1 MFVHFL
7 PLILASIT
15 LSFLVLDPERT
26 PGWLELSFFQFNS
39 FLFLGSVLLG
49 QMIPWFSRLKRNGN
63 HGSFTSSH
71 LSPSRILNWLLWF
84 WLIHAGTPDF
94 WIRNNL
100 QWDFPM
106 ESISIFLLLISYW
119 IADALSSNHIRQLG
133 IQDLREKVK
142 MSFRHSRI
150 QLPIL
155 LLGTLESGWLF
166 MLRHFDHSFLEIS
179 PLWFELLSSVL
190 ILFIA
195 APPIL
200 IHSWGAKS
208 LESSEAKTLII
219 EELKQNKVPVR
230 SIRLWPEE
238 VLPHS
243 TAGVIGII
251 PGFRYLMISR
261 KLMEFLNKDEL
272 KSVVAHEAGHLRK
285 KHLLFFAIA
294 MLGFMVL
301 AQIIL
306 TGLTLSFPQSPIIQ
320 ESYLILPLWLVGL
333 LIFIRFGFGFLSR
346 NFERQADC
354 NAFSRNGLT
363 PIANALFKV
372 SWINAIDPER
382 SNWHHWGIR
391 ERVNFLKQC
400 EEDPQKI
407 NRHHHRVSKIQVGC
421 LMIVSLLLTGNL
433 YLESSNFKILWLNQ
447 QLESQR
453 NDWNIEHQ
461 PRMRHLAD
469 LLFFDEQY
477 ELSERWYRR
486 ALDIDPQDPY
496 VLNNLSWLLS
506 QVHEKDEYLLAE
518 SILLVEKALQ
528 KKEAA
533 FIWDTAAEVY
543 WKSGKTDAAK
553 NAAQNALLLAEKGEG
568 ISNHQGIEY
577 YHRQLKKF
585 SETVFAP

>member
-1 MFVHFL
+1 
-7 PLILASIT
+7 
-15 LSFLVLDPERT
+15 
-26 PGWLELSFFQFNS
+26 
-39 FLFLGSVLLG
+39 
-49 QMIPWFSRLKRNGN
+49 
-63 HGSFTSSH
+63 
-71 LSPSRILNWLLWF
+71 
-84 WLIHAGTPDF
+84 
-94 WIRNNL
+94 
-100 QWDFPM
+100 M
-106 ESISIFLLLISYW
+106 ESISILLLLISYW
-119 IADALSSNHIRQLG
+119 ISDALSSNHIRQLG

-166 MLRHFDHSFLEIS
+166 MIRHFDHPFLEIS

-320 ESYLILPLWLVGL
+320 ESYLILPLWLMGL

-354 NAFSRNGLT
+354 NALSRNGLT

-518 SILLVEKALQ
+518 SIRLVEKALQ

-553 NAAQNALLLAEKGEG
+553 NAAQNALLLAEKREG

>member
-1 MFVHFL
+1 
-7 PLILASIT
+7 
-15 LSFLVLDPERT
+15 
-26 PGWLELSFFQFNS
+26 
-39 FLFLGSVLLG
+39 
-49 QMIPWFSRLKRNGN
+49 
-63 HGSFTSSH
+63 
-71 LSPSRILNWLLWF
+71 
-84 WLIHAGTPDF
+84 
-94 WIRNNL
+94 
-100 QWDFPM
+100 M

-142 MSFRHSRI
+142 MSFRHSLI

-166 MLRHFDHSFLEIS
+166 MLRHFDHPFLEIS
-179 PLWFELLSSVL
+179 PLWFELLSSLL

-208 LESSEAKTLII
+208 LQSSEVKTLII

-272 KSVVAHEAGHLRK
+272 KSVVAHEAGHLSK

-320 ESYLILPLWLVGL
+320 ESYLILPLWLMGL

-518 SILLVEKALQ
+518 SIRLVEKALQ